1 MASKINVHY
10 TDIIAWYGGDGPKE
24 KPKLKAWR
32 FLLPPSIF
40 MLVPIS
46 VLAIEIWSYEDDLK
60 LIEWGLMDPPA
71 KFDPTLTIVLGSIA
85 VILFMVC
92 LIIYLRYRG
101 AFKNGLNTTVAIA
114 YDRDY
119 DELVVLKT
127 FNAYRFKSE
136 QFYRCMIP
144 AYKDKYGNPVT
155 VMRLNLEFKVGN
167 HIKRLKLRRVG
178 GDLVNIAMYLNNRRF
193 REQYVWNNNEY
204 YHY

>member
-40 MLVPIS
+40 MLAPIS
-46 VLAIEIWSYEDDLK
+46 VLAIEIWSYYDDLY
-60 LIEWGLMDPPA
+60 LIEEGLMDPPA
-71 KFDPTLTIVLGSIA
+71 KFNGVLPLILFVIA
-85 VILFMVC
+85 VLTFLFC
-92 LIIYLRYRG
+92 LGVYLRYRG

-127 FNAYRFKSE
+127 FNAYRFKSD

-144 AYKDKYGNPVT
+144 AYKDKNGNPVT

-167 HIKRLKLRRVG
+167 HIKKIKLRRIG
-178 GDLVNIAMYLNNRRF
+178 GDLLNIAMYLNNRRF